1 MKKQYI
7 LFCILVTITILYVPG
22 CSKSVKSGADNQATL
37 SLAGSKQGLAA
48 GFVDVDGDGIL
59 DKVVGAPYSST
70 VDGRTGSL
78 LVYRGNASGFN
89 SIPDMVL
96 TGDDNIGYAFVNL
109 GDVDGDGKADFA
121 VSAIHG
127 DGDDVSLSGSV
138 TIYRGGGGGQVIKK
152 LSGEGP
158 MDKFGASIAVGD
170 LNGDGRPDIIVG
182 SPFNTNDPALY
193 QSGAVYVFFGPDFS
207 TVARIYASSAN
218 KGLGLAVAAGDV
230 NGDAVDDLVMSANGK
245 VLIFFGGSTFS
256 PDVNTPDIKITSA
269 ASGFGKSIA
278 VVGDLDGDGT
288 KEIAIGAPN
297 AVISSY
303 RDTGSV
309 YLVKG
314 SATGTI
320 NLDAATPPPAL
331 MVRIDGEGPFN
342 RFGASLSS
350 LGDFDADGKPD
361 VAVGAPMA
369 DMTTATEVNILSGK
383 VYVFKGKD
391 IAPSATLAMASVF
404 PGKVKNQGYGTSLA
418 ASGGKLMIGGP
429 RSNTDAGGVDMVDPA
444 TGQAVAGGSSGGTT
458 GGSGECH

>member
-1 MKKQYI
+1 
-7 LFCILVTITILYVPG
+7 
-22 CSKSVKSGADNQATL
+22 
-37 SLAGSKQGLAA
+37 
-48 GFVDVDGDGIL
+48 
-59 DKVVGAPYSST
+59 
-70 VDGRTGSL
+70 
-78 LVYRGNASGFN
+78 
-89 SIPDMVL
+89 MVL

-369 DMTTATEVNILSGK
+369 DVTTATEVNILSGK